1 LSPATRPFRINGR
14 FSATRMKVVVT
25 GASGILGTDIVKEL
39 KKQAWEV
46 IEFTSKNIMLDD
58 IADVRAKILP
68 FQPDIIIHSAAM
80 TNVDLCEDD
89 REAAIKINVIGT
101 HNISLVAAA
110 LQAKVVYIS
119 SCGVYGNGK
128 TEAYNELDATNPLT
142 YHHYTKLVGEQRITD
157 HNHRYLIVRTG
168 WLFGGDKEQRKNFV
182 EARRKEATTAQV
194 MRSAGDKFGSPTYT
208 VDLAKQLIVLLDA
221 EVFGV
226 FNAVNTGRASRFDY
240 VAEIVKLLHL
250 STPVEEVDSN
260 SFPRR
265 ANMPDNEVLD
275 NMQLRLRGLDVM
287 RDWKAA
293 LKSYIDHT
301 YQQ

>member
-1 LSPATRPFRINGR
+1 
-14 FSATRMKVVVT
+14 MKAVVT

-39 KKQAWEV
+39 KKHAWEV
-46 IEFTSKNIMLDD
+46 LEFTSKNIVLDD

-68 FQPDIIIHSAAM
+68 FQPDVIIHSAAM

-89 REAAIKINVIGT
+89 REVAVRINVLGT
-101 HNISLVAAA
+101 HNISLVAAQ

-128 TEAYNELDATNPLT
+128 TEPYNELDATSPLN

-157 HNHRYLIVRTG
+157 HNTRYLILRAG

-182 EARRKEATTAQV
+182 EARRKEAATAQV

-208 VDLAKQLIVLLDA
+208 VDLAQQLVVLLDA
-221 EVFGV
+221 DVFGL
-226 FNAVNTGRASRFDY
+226 FNAVNAGRASRFDY
-240 VAEIVKLLHL
+240 VREIVQQLGL
-250 STPVEEVDSN
+250 STPVEMVDSN
-260 SFPRR
+260 AFPRR

-275 NMQLRLRGLDVM
+275 NMQLRLRGLNVM

-293 LKSYIDHT
+293 LKSYIDLT

>member
-1 LSPATRPFRINGR
+1 
-14 FSATRMKVVVT
+14 MKAVVT

-39 KKQAWEV
+39 KKHAWEV
-46 IEFTSKNIMLDD
+46 LEFTSKNIMLDD

-68 FQPDIIIHSAAM
+68 FQPDVIIHSAAM

-89 REAAIKINVIGT
+89 REAAIRINVLGT
-101 HNISLVAAA
+101 HNISLVAAQ

-128 TEAYNELDATNPLT
+128 TEPYNELDATKPLN

-157 HNHRYLIVRTG
+157 HNTRYLILRAG

-182 EARRKEATTAQV
+182 EARRREAATAQV

-208 VDLAKQLIVLLDA
+208 VDLAQQLVVLLDA
-221 EVFGV
+221 DVFGT
-226 FNAVNTGRASRFDY
+226 FNAVNAGRASRFDY
-240 VAEIVKLLHL
+240 VREIVQQLGL
-250 STPVEEVDSN
+250 STPVEMVDSN
-260 SFPRR
+260 AFPRR

-275 NMQLRLRGLDVM
+275 NMQLRLRGLNVM

-293 LKSYIDHT
+293 LKSYIDLT

>member
-1 LSPATRPFRINGR
+1 
-14 FSATRMKVVVT
+14 MKVVVT
-25 GASGILGTDIVKEL
+25 GASGILGTDIVREL
-39 KKQAWEV
+39 KTQGWDV
-46 IEFTSKNIMLDD
+46 LEFTSKNIMLDD

-68 FQPDIIIHSAAM
+68 FQPDIIIHSAAL

-89 REAAIKINVIGT
+89 HEAAIRVNVLGT

-128 TEAYNELDATNPLT
+128 VEAYNELDATNPLT

-157 HNHRYLIVRTG
+157 HNYRYLIVRTG

-182 EARRKEATTAQV
+182 EARRKEATTTKV

-208 VDLAKQLIVLLDA
+208 VDLARQLILLLNAD
-221 EVFGV
+221 VFGV
-226 FNAVNTGRASRFDY
+226 FNAVNSGRASRFDY
-240 VAEIVKLLHL
+240 VSEIVRQFGIN
-250 STPVEEVDSN
+250 TPVEEVDSN
-260 SFPRR
+260 AFPRR

-287 RDWKAA
+287 RDWKVA
-293 LKSYIDHT
+293 LKSYIDFT

>member
-1 LSPATRPFRINGR
+1 
-14 FSATRMKVVVT
+14 MKVVVT
-25 GASGILGTDIVKEL
+25 GASGILGSDIVKEL
-39 KKQAWEV
+39 ERQDWEV
-46 IEFTSKNIMLDD
+46 LEFSSKNIRLDD
-58 IADVRAKILP
+58 IIDVRAKIIP

-89 REAAIKINVIGT
+89 REAAIKVNVLGT

-119 SCGVYGNGK
+119 SCGVYGNSK

-142 YHHYTKLVGEQRITD
+142 YHHYTKLIGEQRITD

-168 WLFGGDKEQRKNFV
+168 WLFGGDKEQKKNFV
-182 EARRKEATTAQV
+182 EARRKEATTSPL

-208 VDLAKQLIVLLDA
+208 VDLARQLVVLLEAD
-221 EVFGV
+221 VFGT

-240 VAEIVKLLHL
+240 VSELVKLLGL
-250 STPVEEVDSN
+250 STPVEMVDSN
-260 SFPRR
+260 AFPRR

-275 NMQLRLRGLDVM
+275 NMQLRLRGLDTM
-287 RDWKAA
+287 RDWKSA
-293 LKSYIDHT
+293 LKSYIDLT

>member
-1 LSPATRPFRINGR
+1 MH
-14 FSATRMKVVVT
+14 MKAVVT

-39 KKQAWEV
+39 KKHSWEV
-46 IEFTSKNIMLDD
+46 LEFTSKNIVLDD

-68 FQPDIIIHSAAM
+68 FQPDVIIHSAAM

-89 REAAIKINVIGT
+89 REAAIRINVLGT
-101 HNISLVAAA
+101 HNISLVAAQ
-110 LQAKVVYIS
+110 LQARVVYIS

-128 TEAYNELDATNPLT
+128 AEPYNELDATKPLN
-142 YHHYTKLVGEQRITD
+142 YHHYTKLIGEQRITD
-157 HNHRYLIVRTG
+157 HNYRYLILRAG

-182 EARRKEATTAQV
+182 EARRKEAATAQM

-208 VDLAKQLIVLLDA
+208 VDLAQQLMVLLDA
-221 EVFGV
+221 DVFGI

-240 VAEIVKLLHL
+240 VAEIVQQLGL
-250 STPVEEVDSN
+250 STPVEMVDSN
-260 SFPRR
+260 AFPRR

-275 NMQLRLRGLDVM
+275 NMQLRLRGLNIM

-293 LKSYIDHT
+293 LKSYIDLT
-301 YQQ
+301 YNH

>member
-1 LSPATRPFRINGR
+1 MLPSRTNGPS
-14 FSATRMKVVVT
+14 SAAYMKAVVT

-39 KKQAWEV
+39 KKYAWEV
-46 IEFTSKNIMLDD
+46 LEFTSKNIVLDD
-58 IADVRAKILP
+58 IADVRTKILP
-68 FQPDIIIHSAAM
+68 FQPDVIIHSAAM

-89 REAAIKINVIGT
+89 REAAIRINVLGT
-101 HNISLVAAA
+101 HNISLVATQ

-128 TEAYNELDATNPLT
+128 TEPYNELDATNPLN

-157 HNHRYLIVRTG
+157 HNTRYLILRAG

-208 VDLAKQLIVLLDA
+208 VDLAQQLVVLLKAD
-221 EVFGV
+221 VFGT
-226 FNAVNTGRASRFDY
+226 FNAVNAGRASRFDY
-240 VAEIVKLLHL
+240 VREIVQQLGL
-250 STPVEEVDSN
+250 STPVEMVDSN
-260 SFPRR
+260 AFPRR

-293 LKSYIDHT
+293 LKSYIDLT